1 MAGEER
7 ASKFT
12 MEGETNLMKFP
23 QRVGSALAET
33 PWTRSVA
40 AGTLV
45 AGAVLLICGKR
56 RSGIAVAAAGATVA
70 LLENPQAIKEAWEAM
85 PRIMRS
91 SHDFLA
97 RIEDFVD
104 ELNKQGIRLRS
115 VLNQQ

>member
-1 MAGEER
+1 MAAEQR
-7 ASKFT
+7 ASKVT
-12 MEGETNLMKFP
+12 MEGETKLMKFP
-23 QRVGSALAET
+23 QRVGSALSET

-45 AGAVLLICGKR
+45 LGAILLITGKR
-56 RSGIAVAAAGATVA
+56 KSGLAVAAAGAAVG
-70 LLENPQAIKEAWEAM
+70 LLENPQAIKDAWEAM
-85 PRIMRS
+85 PRVMRS